1 MENKDDFEVELHTD
15 FTKNTKSKKCSS
27 TEIEKIRFMFN
38 NNPQIKNVFKN
49 SINTILEDV
58 FQHNFYKKGVYNIG
72 EMSGV
77 YDLERPGR
85 SVINKLNTNYNC
97 FCILLRDIN
106 KVLLSENEQ
115 PIDFKSNDSEQQL
128 SNVKNFV
135 DKIDKYKK
143 RIFNQKSSTF
153 NTLMSVL
160 SQTHEWGE
168 KREERT
174 VQLLKKRFGEDNV
187 KSIGNL
193 GSDKDMI
200 GGIDCEIQIDGKL
213 TTGQIK
219 PFTQLIKEKDSITI
233 IGSASVKPYK
243 TDWLIFSKN
252 DREII
257 LIKNENS
264 KIVQGNFVFPK
275 ENLKYTII

>member
-1 MENKDDFEVELHTD
+1 MEITKTTSKMCKCSNTEVEK
-15 FTKNTKSKKCSS
+15 FRNIFNT
-27 TEIEKIRFMFN
+27 
-38 NNPQIKNVFKN
+38 NPSIKDIFKN
-49 SINTILEDV
+49 SINVILKDV
-58 FQHNFYKKGVYNIG
+58 FPKNHYDKGKYGLN
-72 EMSGV
+72 EMAGV
-77 YDLERPGR
+77 YDLEQNGR

-97 FCILLRDIN
+97 FCILLRDVNLVLKSQN
-106 KVLLSENEQ
+106 KDT
-115 PIDFKSNDSEQQL
+115 IDFNSKDTTEQIL
-128 SNVKNFV
+128 DVKNFV
-135 DKIDKYKK
+135 KIIDEYKT
-143 RIFNQKSSTF
+143 RIFDQNSQTF
-153 NTLMSVL
+153 KTLMSVL
-160 SQTHEWGE
+160 GQTHHWGE
-168 KREERT
+168 QREERT
-174 VQLLKKRFGEDNV
+174 VELLKKQFGENNV
-187 KSIGNL
+187 KSIGSL

-200 GGIDCEIQIDGKL
+200 GGIDCEIEIDGKL

-219 PFTQLIKEKDSITI
+219 PFTQLIKEKDTITI